1 MTPEA
6 SSLPDTDRRRVQ
18 PMPPCRQR
26 RRFDDLRSAA
36 RPPRRVAAGT
46 RMDER
51 KNFRYRTDFAR
62 SVNYFQL
69 LIEGGMIPADSGP
82 REARTGVRARPEA
95 GRDASQGVGR
105 LYILQA
111 LETRIPVNSLV

>member
-18 PMPPCRQR
+18 PMPPCRRR

-36 RPPRRVAAGT
+36 RPARRAAAGT
-46 RMDER
+46 RRDER
-51 KNFRYRTDFAR
+51 KNFRHRTDFAR
-62 SVNYFQL
+62 SVNYL
-69 LIEGGMIPADSGP
+69 LKAVMIPADSGP

-111 LETRIPVNSLV
+111 LENRMPNNVR